1 MPFYIKYVSSGLT
14 IVKELT
20 GCKVR
25 TEAVEELNKYRKIAD
40 DNSVSLTS
48 DLNRFEQWQKIVK
61 LEAEITPINRL
72 ER

>member
-20 GCKVR
+20 ECKVR